1 MVVQRKSLTSIL
13 KGVRVIDLSGGFSGA
28 FCGHSLAQLG
38 ASVIAVRP
46 PELDLSNEDA
56 DRMRAL
62 DRIKKVEFF
71 EYYDQKNFERLSLLC
86 SDAALI
92 IEEKPSQGWPLGQPI
107 AASIMLDAASL
118 STICISPFGLSGPH
132 ADYLAEPLNTYHS
145 AGHAQQIPY
154 DPLWPEYK
162 SRPPLQAGE
171 YWGESQSGLIAA
183 IAALAILTG
192 NGAWRGHIID
202 CSKQEAL
209 LQMHWTE
216 LVRYPNS
223 GQVVDRLDPT
233 ITFIGGILPAQ
244 DGYVQIVCLE
254 QHQWDKLVELLGYP
268 QWMLDPELATQAM
281 RITRSIEVVE
291 LLSQETKKY
300 NKQRLYIEGQALKVP
315 IAPIMTI
322 SELKSDMG
330 LVKRGA
336 FQGSHDAAPR
346 WDGAVF
352 GVGVD

>member
-1 MVVQRKSLTSIL
+1 MVVQRKSLTGIL

-28 FCGHSLAQLG
+28 FCGYSLAQLG

-46 PELDLSNEDA
+46 PEMHLSNDDA

-62 DRIKKVEFF
+62 DSIKKVELF
-71 EYYDQKNFERLSLLC
+71 ECYDHKNLERLSLLC

-118 STICISPFGLSGPH
+118 SAICISPFGLSGPH

-145 AGHAQQIPY
+145 AGHAQQIP
-154 DPLWPEYK
+154 WPEYK

-202 CSKQEAL
+202 C
-209 LQMHWTE
+209 
-216 LVRYPNS
+216 
-223 GQVVDRLDPT
+223 
-233 ITFIGGILPAQ
+233 
-244 DGYVQIVCLE
+244 
-254 QHQWDKLVELLGYP
+254 
-268 QWMLDPELATQAM
+268 
-281 RITRSIEVVE
+281 
-291 LLSQETKKY
+291 
-300 NKQRLYIEGQALKVP
+300 
-315 IAPIMTI
+315 
-322 SELKSDMG
+322 
-330 LVKRGA
+330 
-336 FQGSHDAAPR
+336 
-346 WDGAVF
+346 
-352 GVGVD
+352 